1 MIEKFN
7 DRSTASNDVAMVFV
21 HGFTGDLKGTWGR
34 IPEFLQTG
42 PGLSGW
48 DLFGF
53 GYQSRR
59 RFDILKLWSA
69 DARLEEIAIEL
80 YSTPQLSR
88 YKRLAFVAHSMGGLV
103 VERALVK
110 YPDLRDRTS
119 HVILFGT
126 PSAGLVT
133 AAMLSLLKQQI
144 RNMSASGDFIRDLRR
159 DWTSLGLDTNPPF
172 HFLAIA
178 GEQDQ
183 FVPPESSLGPFPEAV
198 RRVIP
203 GNHLSMLRADSP
215 DAPCVRI
222 LVDAFTAGAA
232 PAGARSAARLAVEE
246 GEFQKAIDGL
256 WPRRSELDDGGARLL
271 ALALDAVGRRQ
282 DAIEFLEGHSASGT
296 DVLGVLAGRY
306 KRRWIVERRRADVE
320 KAMELYGRGYSE
332 AAARQPRDY
341 DQAYYHGINLAYLE
355 LAYGGDYR
363 AARERAKTVL
373 EDCASAVSPKDR
385 FWCLASEGDALMI
398 LGRTE
403 EAMQKHAEAARL
415 EMDPWQA
422 LSIQEQAIRTADLCG
437 LTTQEIEPLSDLYE
451 GSVP

>member
-7 DRSTASNDVAMVFV
+7 DGSAAPNDVAIVFV
-21 HGFTGDLKGTWGR
+21 HGFTGDLKGTWGK
-34 IPEFLQTG
+34 IPDFLQTE
-42 PGLSGW
+42 PDLSGW

-59 RFDILKLWSA
+59 RFDILRLWSA

-80 YSTPQLSR
+80 FSTPELRRCQ
-88 YKRLAFVAHSMGGLV
+88 RLAFVAHSMGGLV

-119 HVILFGT
+119 HVVLFGT
-126 PSAGLVT
+126 PSAGLVKAT
-133 AAMLSLLKQQI
+133 LLSVLKQQI

-159 DWTSLGLDTNPPF
+159 EWTSLSLDTKPPF

-183 FVPPESSLGPFPEAV
+183 FVPPESSLGPFPEPV

-203 GNHLSMLRADSP
+203 GNHLSMLRADSR
-215 DAPCVRI
+215 DAPCVRT
-222 LVDAFTAGAA
+222 LADALTAGAA

-246 GEFQKAIDGL
+246 GEFQKAIEGL
-256 WPRRSELDDGGARLL
+256 WPQRSELDDSGAILL
-271 ALALDAVGRRQ
+271 SLALDAVGRRE
-282 DAIEFLEGHSASGT
+282 DAIEFLEGHSARGT

-306 KRRWIVERRRADVE
+306 KRRWTVERRRADVE

-332 AAARQPRDY
+332 AAAKQPPDH

-363 AARERAKTVL
+363 AARQRAEAVL
-373 EDCASAVSPKDR
+373 ADCAAAVSPKDR
-385 FWCLASEGDALMI
+385 FWLLASEGDALMI

-403 EAMQKHAEAARL
+403 EAMHKHAEAARHD
-415 EMDPWQA
+415 MNPWQA

-437 LTTQEIEPLSDLYE
+437 LTAEEIERLSDLYE
-451 GSVP
+451 GRVP

>member
-1 MIEKFN
+1 MIARFN
-7 DRSTASNDVAMVFV
+7 DASAASNDVAMVFV
-21 HGFTGDLKGTWGR
+21 HGFTGDLKGTWGK
-34 IPEFLQTG
+34 IPDFLQTE

-53 GYQSRR
+53 GYQSKR

-69 DARLEEIAIEL
+69 DARLEEISTEL
-80 YSTPQLSR
+80 FSTPELRR
-88 YKRLAFVAHSMGGLV
+88 YQRLVFVAHSMGGLV
-103 VERALVK
+103 VQRALVK
-110 YPDLRDRTS
+110 YPDFRNRAS
-119 HVILFGT
+119 HVVLFGT
-126 PSAGLVT
+126 PSAGLVSAT
-133 AAMLSLLKQQI
+133 LLSVLKQQI

-159 DWTSLGLDTNPPF
+159 EWTSLSLDTKPPF

-183 FVPPESSLGPFPEAV
+183 FVPPESSLGPFPEPV

-215 DAPCVRI
+215 DASCVRI
-222 LVDAFTAGAA
+222 LADALTAGAA

-246 GEFQKAIDGL
+246 GEFQKAIEGL
-256 WPRRSELDDGGARLL
+256 WPQRSELDDSGAILL
-271 ALALDAVGRRQ
+271 SLALDAVGRRE
-282 DAIEFLEGHSASGT
+282 DAIGFLEGHSARGT

-320 KAMELYGRGYSE
+320 KAMELYRRGYSE
-332 AAARQPRDY
+332 AAAKQPPDY
-341 DQAYYHGINLAYLE
+341 DQAYYHGINLAYLD

-363 AARERAKTVL
+363 AARQRAEAVL
-373 EDCASAVSPKDR
+373 EDCAAAVSPKDR
-385 FWCLASEGDALMI
+385 FWRLASEGDALMI

-403 EAMQKHAEAARL
+403 EAVQKHAEAARHD
-415 EMDPWQA
+415 MNPWQA

-437 LTTQEIEPLSDLYE
+437 LSGEELERLSDLYE
-451 GSVP
+451 GRVP